1 MMLRSPPA
9 RSSRIGEPHFGQN
22 RRCIGR
28 PEVPPGSVQV
38 VSVPVTAM
46 LQEGKAISVPKAE
59 PVLRWQMVQW
69 QTPVRMG
76 SASVL

>member
-1 MMLRSPPA
+1 MLPA
-9 RSSRIGEPHFGQN
+9 
-22 RRCIGR
+22 
-28 PEVPPGSVQV
+28 
-38 VSVPVTAM
+38 
-46 LQEGKAISVPKAE
+46 GKAISVPKAE